1 MTLGDKARDIFIKS
15 KLPFETLGQIWC
27 VLSRL
32 ASCTWADAASVRRNL
47 ADTHSRGSLDVA
59 DFTIGMHLIQHT
71 MNGALPQL
79 PAVLNPALYASATS
93 LPLPAVGAAGS
104 RIPTSTAPGPTS
116 PLRQSSIAP
125 PSPAYASPQQQQ
137 QFAPQAQQQQQPWD
151 ISAQEKLES
160 DSYFDGIDTA
170 RKGTIEGEAA
180 VGFFMQSG
188 LGMEVLA
195 RVW

>member
-1 MTLGDKARDIFIKS
+1 
-15 KLPFETLGQIWC
+15 
-27 VLSRL
+27 
-32 ASCTWADAASVRRNL
+32 
-47 ADTHSRGSLDVA
+47 
-59 DFTIGMHLIQHT
+59 MHLIQHT

-93 LPLPAVGAAGS
+93 LPLPAVAPAGS
-104 RIPTSTAPGPTS
+104 GFATSVAPGPTS

-125 PSPAYASPQQQQ
+125 PTPVYASPQQ

-160 DSYFDGIDTA
+160 DGYFDGIDTA

>member
-1 MTLGDKARDIFIKS
+1 
-15 KLPFETLGQIWC
+15 
-27 VLSRL
+27 
-32 ASCTWADAASVRRNL
+32 
-47 ADTHSRGSLDVA
+47 
-59 DFTIGMHLIQHT
+59 

-93 LPLPAVGAAGS
+93 LPLPAVGPAGS
-104 RIPTSTAPGPTS
+104 RIAAATAPGPTS
-116 PLRQSSIAP
+116 PLRQSSIVP
-125 PSPAYASPQQQQ
+125 PVPVYASPQQQQ
-137 QFAPQAQQQQQPWD
+137 FAPQSQQQQPWD

-160 DSYFDGIDTA
+160 DGYFDGIDTA